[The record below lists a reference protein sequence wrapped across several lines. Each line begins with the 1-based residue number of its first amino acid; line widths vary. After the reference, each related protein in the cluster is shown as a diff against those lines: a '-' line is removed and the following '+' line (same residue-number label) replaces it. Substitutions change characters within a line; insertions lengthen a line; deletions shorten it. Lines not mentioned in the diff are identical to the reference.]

1 MIRTLTLS
9 AVALMALSLPAAA
22 HKTKIDANKKWPE
35 AQMINGECQHLAS
48 EYNMAKIEMTY
59 RAMPQ
64 STRKNMQHVMRHA
77 GLYTGTD
84 DGIWGPKT
92 ACAIRAVIGHY
103 SGHMTDGDTIEFFE
117 YMLEGGFIDDYPGTP
132 NPFPHLGIL
141 Y

>member
-1 MIRTLTLS
+1 MIRTLTLTTITL
-9 AVALMALSLPAAA
+9 VALSLPAAA
-22 HKTKIDANKKWPE
+22 HKVKIDADKKWPE
-35 AQMINGECQHLAS
+35 AKMINSECQHLAS
-48 EYNMAKIEMTY
+48 EYNMAKIEKTF

-77 GLYTGTD
+77 GLYKGSD

-92 ACAIRAVIGHY
+92 DCAIRAVVGHY
-103 SGHMTDGDTIEFFE
+103 SGRMTDSDMIIFYE

-132 NPFPHLGIL
+132 NPFPHLGTL